1 MTRQHISLSRVFWYS
16 HVYMEMVII
25 LPVGRYGFW
34 NLVRT
39 VLAQDSHGRAI
50 LISDQFQKSFHPK
63 ESTTSGSK
71 ARPCLSLLGPALDLR
86 QNPPGNLRART
97 LSGLEGEGVRNLNC
111 DF

>member
-1 MTRQHISLSRVFWYS
+1 MTREHISLSRVFWYS

-39 VLAQDSHGRAI
+39 VLAQDSHGRSI
-50 LISDQFQKSFHPK
+50 LISDQFQKSFHSK

-71 ARPCLSLLGPALDLR
+71 ARPVSLCWVQHWIYDRTHQAICVLGCCQA
-86 QNPPGNLRART
+86 
-97 LSGLEGEGVRNLNC
+97 
-111 DF
+111 